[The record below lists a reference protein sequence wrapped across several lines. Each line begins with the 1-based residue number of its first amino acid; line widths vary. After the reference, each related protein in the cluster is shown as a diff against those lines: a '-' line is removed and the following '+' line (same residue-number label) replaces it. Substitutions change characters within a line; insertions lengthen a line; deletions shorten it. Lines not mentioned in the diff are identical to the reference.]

1 MKTPCTGVILAGG
14 QNRRFSGKK
23 KALLRLGG
31 RLILDRIYS
40 VFMELFEEIIIVTN
54 DPLEYFD
61 WDATIVTDIFPIR
74 SSMTGIHAGLFYTK
88 TPFAFV
94 VACDIPFL
102 KQALIETIL
111 EAMDSHVDVV
121 VPETSNGLEP
131 LCALYAK
138 ECLNQMEK
146 QIAGEVF
153 KIDMFF
159 EKVRVKKIPET
170 SLRAKDPDLVSFF
183 NINTPDDLRRAQ
195 EIEAH
200 R

>member
-31 RLILDRIYS
+31 RPILDRIYS
-40 VFMELFEEIIIVTN
+40 VYTELFEEIILVTN
-54 DPLEYFD
+54 DPLQYFD
-61 WDATIVTDIFPIR
+61 WNATIVTDIYPIR
-74 SSMTGIHAGLFYTK
+74 SSLTGIHAGLFYIK

-111 EAMDSHVDVV
+111 EAMDSRVDVV

-138 ECLNQMEK
+138 ECLKQIEK
-146 QIAGEVF
+146 QIAGESL
-153 KIDMFF
+153 KIDRFF

-170 SLRAKDPDLVSFF
+170 ALRAKDPELVSFF
-183 NINTPDDLRRAQ
+183 NINTPEDLRRAQ
-195 EIEAH
+195 EIEAS

>member
-31 RLILDRIYS
+31 RPILDRIYS
-40 VFMELFEEIIIVTN
+40 TFSDLFEEIILVTN

-61 WDATIVTDIFPIR
+61 WDATIVTDLFPIR
-74 SSMTGIHAGLFYTK
+74 SSLTGIHAGLFYTK

-102 KQALIETIL
+102 KQALIETLL
-111 EAMDSHVDVV
+111 EAMDSQVDIV

-138 ECLNQMEK
+138 ECLKQIEK
-146 QIAGEVF
+146 QIAGEAF
-153 KIDMFF
+153 KIDTFF
-159 EKVRVKKIPET
+159 EKVRVKKIQET
-170 SLRAKDPDLVSFF
+170 ALREKDPDLVSFF

-195 EIEAH
+195 EIEAS

>member
-1 MKTPCTGVILAGG
+1 METPYTGVILAGG

-23 KALLRLGG
+23 KAFLPLGG
-31 RLILDRIYS
+31 RPILDRIYS
-40 VFMELFEEIIIVTN
+40 VFTDLFEEIILVTN

-61 WDATIVTDIFPIR
+61 WNVTIVTDIFPIR

-94 VACDIPFL
+94 SACDIPFL
-102 KQALIETIL
+102 KTELIETIL

-121 VPETSNGLEP
+121 VPETPNGLEP

-138 ECLNQMEK
+138 ECLGPLEN
-146 QIAGEVF
+146 QIAGEAF
-153 KIDMFF
+153 KIDTFF
-159 EKVRVKKIPET
+159 EKVRVKKIPEPA
-170 SLRAKDPDLVSFF
+170 LRAKDPDLVSFF

-195 EIEAH
+195 EIENN